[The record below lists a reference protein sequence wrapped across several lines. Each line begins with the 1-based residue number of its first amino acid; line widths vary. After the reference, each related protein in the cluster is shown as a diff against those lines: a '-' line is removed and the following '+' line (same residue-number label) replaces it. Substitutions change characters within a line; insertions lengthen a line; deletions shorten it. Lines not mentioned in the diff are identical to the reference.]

1 MHLKLGKYYGHPTQ
15 YLRLF
20 SFHVLLNCWR
30 LNFDPRIELL
40 LLTFCGHKFQVA
52 DSTLSSNFGR
62 GSFSGFCRCMDI
74 YHLTQEIDATD
85 MTALEV
91 VTNVDEEWL
100 KLEKEEPEL
109 LAAQVS
115 S

>member
-1 MHLKLGKYYGHPTQ
+1 
-15 YLRLF
+15 
-20 SFHVLLNCWR
+20 
-30 LNFDPRIELL
+30 
-40 LLTFCGHKFQVA
+40 
-52 DSTLSSNFGR
+52 
-62 GSFSGFCRCMDI
+62 MDI
-74 YHLTQEIDATD
+74 HHLTQEIDATD

-100 KLEKEEPEL
+100 KLEKEEAEL

>member
-1 MHLKLGKYYGHPTQ
+1 
-15 YLRLF
+15 
-20 SFHVLLNCWR
+20 
-30 LNFDPRIELL
+30 
-40 LLTFCGHKFQVA
+40 
-52 DSTLSSNFGR
+52 
-62 GSFSGFCRCMDI
+62 MDI